1 VLCLDDARL
10 ATACA
15 KQGFA
20 QRALPFDTDEDR
32 AHREFVAWICTHI
45 LQVRVEAV
53 FTSED
58 YGDGFAQ
65 VLSDCFSAF
74 DGRKHAVAH
83 VCVDKSRQRIPISGT
98 ALRGDIFQH
107 RSWLSPV
114 VYESF
119 VRRVCLLGGESTGKT
134 TLAEAL
140 SRRFETTWVPE
151 YGRELWDARLGHL
164 AYEDMAHIA
173 QAQIARESAATAD
186 ANKWLFCDTSPLT
199 TYFYSQEMFGRVDR
213 ALALAATRPYD
224 VVALC
229 SPDFPFVQDGTRK
242 GDEFRQKQHA
252 WYLNELRSRD
262 MEFVLLEGSMPERI
276 SMMASLLNGWASAEH
291 LSSKGKV

>member
-1 VLCLDDARL
+1 MNKRYRRRLVVGKFCPLHRGHEFLIQRAQAECDDVLVISYTKPGFDCARREHWIRMLFPELQVLCLDDARL

-15 KQGFA
+15 KLGLA
-20 QRALPFDTDEDR
+20 QRALPFDTDQDR
-32 AHREFVAWICTHI
+32 THREFVAWLCTHI

-74 DGRKHAVAH
+74 DGRKHTVAH
-83 VCVDKSRQRIPISGT
+83 VCVDKSRQHIPISGT
-98 ALRGDIFQH
+98 ALRDDIFQH

-140 SRRFETTWVPE
+140 SRQFDTTWVPE

-173 QAQIARESAATAD
+173 QTQIARES
-186 ANKWLFCDTSPLT
+186 
-199 TYFYSQEMFGRVDR
+199 
-213 ALALAATRPYD
+213 
-224 VVALC
+224 
-229 SPDFPFVQDGTRK
+229 
-242 GDEFRQKQHA
+242 RQKQHA

-262 MEFVLLEGSMPERI
+262 IEFVLLQGSMPQRI
-276 SMMASLLNGWASAEH
+276 NMMTSLLNGWE
-291 LSSKGKV
+291 SKGKV